1 VRATLSADP
10 ELATGAQAVL
20 SEAHALLEE
29 LGRDPAAGELVT
41 RGREQ
46 LDAALGGLLRD
57 DAATARV
64 VAKLQSKLG
73 ENREALQAL
82 ARDWAPGLLASLN
95 EAVDSSGGLTVA
107 EAVAAV
113 QSRAQAAGASVRA
126 DALLELA
133 GSAPHEQQHGAPVT
147 VDMLVQDQLL
157 LRVVPSVKAHAGNIA
172 GKVREFREDKATQQA
187 LLSRAIAA
195 LSLAQQQQEQQQ
207 QQQQQEPSPKGEN
220 PSARGIIPFDASGAV
235 DAEGL
240 IDLGERIVRD
250 ERARAEFIGKVKD
263 AVLDFLLG
271 LSSQRGDSADSQG
284 SRGPEVHHLI
294 GHQERNHLLRFSD

>member
-1 VRATLSADP
+1 MAASSAAASAAAASVDAQEATRAPAAWPAAAAEALGTARERLAALSESLLGELRAEEREALEAERAKLVAALARLEAATQGVRATLSADP

-57 DAATARV
+57 DAASARV

-113 QSRAQAAGASVRA
+113 QSRAQAAGVSVRA

-133 GSAPHEQQHGAPVT
+133 GSAPHEQEKQHGAPVT
-147 VDMLVQDQLL
+147 VDMVASQIVYRCRSGSFSPTCRDVDCGD
-157 LRVVPSVKAHAGNIA
+157 RDAG
-172 GKVREFREDKATQQA
+172 
-187 LLSRAIAA
+187 
-195 LSLAQQQQEQQQ
+195 
-207 QQQQQEPSPKGEN
+207 
-220 PSARGIIPFDASGAV
+220 
-235 DAEGL
+235 
-240 IDLGERIVRD
+240 
-250 ERARAEFIGKVKD
+250 
-263 AVLDFLLG
+263 
-271 LSSQRGDSADSQG
+271 
-284 SRGPEVHHLI
+284 
-294 GHQERNHLLRFSD
+294 